1 MTWKRILFSLLWMF
15 VLYTVMGQPTVTN
28 KQGYDIK
35 VTIKPYARQKI
46 YLGYH
51 FGKLKYLADSV
62 VLNDQFTG
70 HFTGTKPL
78 PGGIY
83 FIVSPQKQI
92 LFEVLVDKPQQFSIS
107 ADSTNGFQPVTYV
120 GSPDNLQFQEYSKFI
135 NEKGRALQ
143 AAQLTQ
149 KQASTATEQNQAAAT
164 IKKLNEEIDSY
175 RKQVIRT
182 SGQTMLGTLFTVM
195 QEPEVP
201 SAAQHPGGK
210 YDSLYAYQY
219 YKQHYWDGVQFSDAR
234 LVRTPVFE
242 QKLDKYYKELVVPVP
257 DSIIKEVDKMMS
269 QAVREPEMYKYLL
282 NYFVQQ
288 YINPQYMGLDAVFV
302 HLFEKYIN
310 NNPAVDW
317 YDEKQQKYIQDRA
330 YSLMANLVGL
340 PAQNLVMVDTA
351 GKKTEL
357 YSINAPFTVLCFWD
371 PTCGHCKEMVPK
383 LDSIYQKKW
392 KAKGIK
398 IVGVMVDGGK
408 ENWTKYIR
416 EQKLD
421 WIHIYQTQA
430 DRDAE
435 YAASK
440 PNYRQLYDV
449 YQTPVLYL
457 LDKEKRIIAKK
468 LDQNQIDDL
477 ITLKTKTP

>member
-1 MTWKRILFSLLWMF
+1 
-15 VLYTVMGQPTVTN
+15 
-28 KQGYDIK
+28 
-35 VTIKPYARQKI
+35 
-46 YLGYH
+46 
-51 FGKLKYLADSV
+51 
-62 VLNDQFTG
+62 
-70 HFTGTKPL
+70 
-78 PGGIY
+78 
-83 FIVSPQKQI
+83 
-92 LFEVLVDKPQQFSIS
+92 
-107 ADSTNGFQPVTYV
+107 
-120 GSPDNLQFQEYSKFI
+120 
-135 NEKGRALQ
+135 
-143 AAQLTQ
+143 
-149 KQASTATEQNQAAAT
+149 
-164 IKKLNEEIDSY
+164 
-175 RKQVIRT
+175 
-182 SGQTMLGTLFTVM
+182 
-195 QEPEVP
+195 
-201 SAAQHPGGK
+201 
-210 YDSLYAYQY
+210 
-219 YKQHYWDGVQFSDAR
+219 
-234 LVRTPVFE
+234 
-242 QKLDKYYKELVVPVP
+242 
-257 DSIIKEVDKMMS
+257 
-269 QAVREPEMYKYLL
+269 
-282 NYFVQQ
+282 
-288 YINPQYMGLDAVFV
+288 
-302 HLFEKYIN
+302 
-310 NNPAVDW
+310 
-317 YDEKQQKYIQDRA
+317 
-330 YSLMANLVGL
+330 
-340 PAQNLVMVDTA
+340 MVDTA

>member
-1 MTWKRILFSLLWMF
+1 
-15 VLYTVMGQPTVTN
+15 
-28 KQGYDIK
+28 
-35 VTIKPYARQKI
+35 
-46 YLGYH
+46 
-51 FGKLKYLADSV
+51 
-62 VLNDQFTG
+62 
-70 HFTGTKPL
+70 
-78 PGGIY
+78 
-83 FIVSPQKQI
+83 
-92 LFEVLVDKPQQFSIS
+92 
-107 ADSTNGFQPVTYV
+107 
-120 GSPDNLQFQEYSKFI
+120 
-135 NEKGRALQ
+135 
-143 AAQLTQ
+143 
-149 KQASTATEQNQAAAT
+149 
-164 IKKLNEEIDSY
+164 
-175 RKQVIRT
+175 
-182 SGQTMLGTLFTVM
+182 MLGTLFTVM